1 MTPMLASCPGS
12 DGRPTNPFEPF
23 PRADLEG
30 SLTARFMRQVARDPH
45 RLAVKM
51 GAAVLSYRALDRAAN
66 RVADAICDRIG
77 GGNEPVALLLPQSV
91 DQVVAVLGALKAG
104 KIYVPLDPAHPPA
117 RLGEAVADAG
127 ARLVVTSTRFAGLA
141 GAVGPSTPAV
151 EVDALR
157 DDADGLA
164 TEAPAVAIRPDAGA
178 YIFYT
183 SGSTGRPKGVLDT
196 HRNVLHNVMRYT
208 NTLHLTSDDRL
219 TLLQGPSFSGAVS
232 SLFGALLNGAT
243 SLLFDVSRE
252 GAERLAGWLAEE
264 AVTVYHSVP
273 ALFRAIAP
281 YGRSLPALRLIRLE
295 GDRATPRDLA
305 LFREHFA
312 PDCVL
317 VNGLGA
323 TECGLV
329 RQFFFTTACTVPDGV
344 VPIGEAV
351 EDMDVVV
358 LDAAGRA
365 AESGEPGEIAVRSA
379 YLAAGYWNQ
388 PELTAARFVVEPD
401 RPGTRLYRTGD
412 LGRLRSG
419 GMLELLGRRDGMA
432 KVRGHHV
439 EAAEVE
445 AALLALPGVAE
456 AAALVREDTPG
467 ETRLVAYLVAAG
479 HDGLTPSAL
488 RQALAE
494 RLPDFMLPSAF
505 VFLDR
510 LPLDGNRKVDRHALP
525 APGASPSTRT
535 MAAPRTPRERE
546 LARIWATVL
555 DVETV
560 GIDDDFF
567 DLGGNSVLA
576 ALVLAR
582 AHATWGVEIDL
593 ATFAA
598 SPTIKALARALEG
611 ASGDAPAAPLAPA
624 RRGQAV
630 PLLPTSFAQERLWF
644 VDQLDPGRSAYN
656 LGRAWRVA
664 GPLDA
669 GALERALRYLGRRH
683 EALRTEVVGMDGRP
697 WQRVLPDTDIALV
710 VTDLARVEAAMRD
723 AEAERFLAEES
734 LRPFDLAR
742 GPLWRARLL
751 RLDDSHHV
759 LVVTMHHI
767 VCDGWSMDVLSRE
780 LSAAYRAG
788 LANQDPALPP
798 LPIQYADFAAWQRER
813 LSSGALEPLLAHWR
827 ARLAGAPTALTI
839 ATDRPRPARPRGRSA
854 RLPFTVPAGITAA
867 LRALGRREGA
877 TLFMTLLAGYALLLH
892 RRSGQT
898 DVLIGAPMANRP
910 RREVE
915 GLIGLFLDTLVLR
928 VDCGERPTFRELLG
942 RTRATAFDAY
952 AHQDLPFERLVEA
965 VRPGRGPAGTPLLSA
980 LLNLLNQPASPL
992 RLDRLTVTRL
1002 EVPSSGS
1009 KFDLSLALHETP
1021 AGLEGA
1027 LTYDAD
1033 LFDPGTAQ
1041 TLLTQLTRVLEH
1053 VAVDPDCRLDEIP
1066 LVSEAERGA
1075 LVARG
1080 QGPAAPAP
1088 SAPSLAALV
1097 EAQAARTPDAVAV
1110 VQGERTLTYAALI
1123 ARARRLARQIRV
1135 LGAGQD
1141 EPVGVCLGRSPDLV
1155 VALLAA
1161 LEAGAP
1167 YIALDPDDP
1176 PARIGRTLQA
1186 AGARC
1191 VLTRIDLES
1200 RCGGNGLATICLDR
1214 EDTAADDGE
1223 ATPLADG
1230 PGPDDLAYIA
1240 FTSGSTGAPKGVAIA
1255 HRGVVSYLEFLV
1267 RTFGLGPSD
1276 VVLQLARAS
1285 FDASVREIFAPLAV
1299 GARVVLLADGE
1310 APDAVAIL
1318 ARLRAHQ
1325 VTALLAVVPSVLRPL
1340 TGAAEDR
1347 GLSAPALRLVL
1358 TTGEPLI
1365 YDDVRRVRR
1374 HLAPGAEVV
1383 NQYGPT
1389 ECTMTCTFYRVD
1401 GDGVD
1406 GVDGVVPIGRPIAGM
1421 SALVLDPALG
1431 PVPAGVPGELYL
1443 GGVGVARGYLGDPE
1457 LTERRFVPD
1466 PFAPSPGGRLYKT
1479 GDLVR
1484 ARPDGVLEF
1493 LGRIDRQI
1501 KVRGIRTEPAEA
1513 EHALREHP
1521 AVREVAVV
1529 PWEPTPGDQRLAAY
1543 VVGRGTASLDRHALR
1558 QYARDHLPAHLVPA
1572 AFVPVAALPLT
1583 ANRKL
1588 DRDALAPPGP
1598 ADAIGAPAHVAPR
1611 TPLESALADI
1621 WGEMLGLPRVGVLDD
1636 FFDLGGHSLLAA
1648 RLVARLRDRLGLD
1661 VPLRQIFETPTIADL
1676 VLALLDA
1683 QMETGLVDAPDPVSP
1698 EPSGEAGHLDEST
1711 LRGLFSARARHT
1723 PEAPAIL
1730 APDRSP
1736 LPYRALRAQVD
1747 AAAATLARAGLGRR
1761 ARVALV
1767 APPGPEMAVALL
1779 AVATAAVCV
1788 PLNPAYP
1795 EPELEA
1801 ILAEAKLDALI
1812 APADTLPLAV
1822 ARRLGLVTLELHA
1835 ALAEGAAIFS
1845 LAGPAAG
1852 APARG
1857 EPAGPD
1863 DVALVLLTSGTTAR
1877 PKRVPLTHRALI
1889 EAARGHRRALALE
1902 AADCCLDLM
1911 PLFHVNG
1918 LMMLLAS
1925 LEAGAAA
1932 VCPSRFESARVFPWI
1947 AETRPTWLNGTP
1959 TVHQGILGQA
1969 ALDPAAARA
1978 AIARPL
1984 RFVRSASAPL
1994 PACVAEELERLFAAP
2009 VIESYGQTET
2019 ATLVA
2024 VSPLPPRPRK
2034 PGAVGLAA
2042 GPEIA
2047 IMDREGRR
2055 VPAGDDGEIVV
2066 RGPSVMAGYE
2076 DDPEAAAWL
2085 ADGWFRTGDLGR
2097 LDADGFLSITGR
2109 IKDVINRGGE
2119 KIAPREIDE
2128 ILLAHP
2134 AVRDAVTFGVPHRTL
2149 GEDVAAAV
2157 VLAEGATLSPAALRQ
2172 FAAERVAAFKVPR
2185 RIVLLAAIPRGLTG
2199 KPDRAALLR
2208 TVSFEIGG

>member
-1 MTPMLASCPGS
+1 MTSMLSSCPGP

-23 PRADLEG
+23 PRAALEG
-30 SLTARFMRQVARDPH
+30 SLTARFTRQVTRDPH

-51 GAAVLSYRALDRAAN
+51 GAVALSYGALDRSAN
-66 RVADAICDRIG
+66 RVAHAICDRIG
-77 GGNEPVALLLPQSV
+77 GGNEPVVLLLPQSL

-141 GAVGPSTPAV
+141 RAVAPSAAAV

-157 DDADGLA
+157 DGADGLPA
-164 TEAPAVAIRPDAGA
+164 EAPAVAIGPDAGA

-243 SLLFDVSRE
+243 SLLFDVPRD

-281 YGRSLPALRLIRLE
+281 RGGSLPALRLIRLE

-329 RQFFFTTACTVPDGV
+329 RQFFFTTASPMPDGV
-344 VPIGEAV
+344 VPIGAAV

-358 LDAAGRA
+358 LDAAGHPA
-365 AESGEPGEIAVRSA
+365 GTGEPGEIGVRSA

-388 PELTAARFVVEPD
+388 SELTAARFVVEPD

-412 LGRLRSG
+412 LGRLRADG
-419 GMLELLGRRDGMA
+419 LLELLGRRDGMA

-439 EAAEVE
+439 EVAEVE

-467 ETRLVAYLVAAG
+467 EARLVAYLGASD

-488 RQALAE
+488 RRALAE

-510 LPLDGNRKVDRHALP
+510 LPLDGNRKVDRRALP
-525 APGASPSTRT
+525 APGPSHATRT
-535 MAAPRTPRERE
+535 LAAPRTPRESE
-546 LARIWATVL
+546 LARIWAAVL

-582 AHATWGVEIDL
+582 AHDTWGVEIDL

-598 SPTIKALARALEG
+598 SPTVAALARALES
-611 ASGDAPAAPLAPA
+611 ATGDAPATPLAPA
-624 RRGQAV
+624 RRAQAV

-644 VDQLDPGRSAYN
+644 VDQLDPGRATYSMT
-656 LGRAWRVA
+656 RAWRLA
-664 GPLDA
+664 GPLDS
-669 GALERALRYLGRRH
+669 GALERALQYLGRRH
-683 EALRTEVVGMDGRP
+683 ETLRTVVVGMDGRP
-697 WQRVLPDTDIALV
+697 WQRVLPDADITLV
-710 VTDLARVEAAMRD
+710 VTDLDGVEAPARE
-723 AEAERFLAEES
+723 AEAERLLADES
-734 LRPFDLAR
+734 TRPFDLAR

-751 RLDDSHHV
+751 RLDNTHHV
-759 LVVTMHHI
+759 LVVTIHHI
-767 VCDGWSMDVLSRE
+767 VSDGWSLDVLSRE
-780 LSAAYRAG
+780 LSAAYRAALAG
-788 LANQDPALPP
+788 LDPALPP
-798 LPIQYADFAAWQRER
+798 LPLQYADFAAWQRER

-827 ARLAGAPTALTI
+827 ARLAGAPAALTI

-854 RLPFTVPAGITAA
+854 RLPFTVPAGVTAA

-898 DVLIGAPMANRP
+898 DLLIGAPMANRP

-942 RTRATAFDAY
+942 RARATAFDAY
-952 AHQDLPFERLVEA
+952 AHQDLPFEKLVEA
-965 VRPGRGPAGTPLLSA
+965 VRPDRGPAGTPLLSA

-992 RLDRLTVTRL
+992 RLDRLTATRI

-1009 KFDLSLALHETP
+1009 KFDLSLALSETP
-1021 AGLEGA
+1021 AGLDGA

-1033 LFDPGTAQ
+1033 LFEPDTAQ
-1041 TLLTQLTRVLEH
+1041 TLLTQLARVLEH

-1075 LVARG
+1075 LVARS

-1110 VQGERTLTYAALI
+1110 VQGERTLTYAALV
-1123 ARARRLARQIRV
+1123 ARARRLARQLRV

-1176 PARIGRTLQA
+1176 PARIGRTLQT

-1191 VLTRIDLES
+1191 VLTRTDLES

-1214 EDTAADDGE
+1214 EDSAADDGE
-1223 ATPLADG
+1223 AMPLADG

-1240 FTSGSTGAPKGVAIA
+1240 FTSGSTGAPKGVSIA

-1285 FDASVREIFAPLAV
+1285 FDASVREIFAPLVV
-1299 GARVVLLADGE
+1299 GARVVLLADAE
-1310 APDAVAIL
+1310 APDPAAIL
-1318 ARLRAHQ
+1318 ARLRAHR

-1389 ECTMTCTFYRVD
+1389 ECTMTSTFYRVD

-1421 SALVLDPALG
+1421 SALILDPALG
-1431 PVPAGVPGELYL
+1431 PVPPGVPGELYL

-1466 PFAPSPGGRLYKT
+1466 PFAVSPGGRLYKT

-1484 ARPDGVLEF
+1484 ARRDGVLEF

-1543 VVGRGTASLDRHALR
+1543 VVGRGTAPPDRHALR

-1588 DRDALAPPGP
+1588 DRDALPPPGP

-1611 TPLESALADI
+1611 TPLEAALAEI

-1648 RLVARLRDRLGLD
+1648 RLVARLRDRIGLD

-1683 QMETGLVDAPDPVSP
+1683 QMETGLVGAPDPASP
-1698 EPSGEAGHLDEST
+1698 EPSEGDPIDAARSVRRPRPGNAGGARDSRARPRAPPLSSAPRSGGRRGRDAGAGRPRPPGPHRAGGAAGSGDGGGPPRRGDGGGVRAAQSRLPRAGAGGDTRRGEARRADRPGRH
-1711 LRGLFSARARHT
+1711 ARARGG
-1723 PEAPAIL
+1723 PATRAGHARASRRPL
-1730 APDRSP
+1730 GGGGQPLARGSRRGRPGGGGAGGPRRRRPRAPDLGHHRTAEARAAHPPRAARVGARASAGARARGGRLLPRPHAALPRERAHDAARVARGGIGRRLPAALRVGARLRVDRGDAADVAQRDPDRPSGHPGASGARSRRRARRHRP
-1736 LPYRALRAQVD
+1736 AAAIRALR
-1747 AAAATLARAGLGRR
+1747 LR
-1761 ARVALV
+1761 
-1767 APPGPEMAVALL
+1767 
-1779 AVATAAVCV
+1779 
-1788 PLNPAYP
+1788 
-1795 EPELEA
+1795 
-1801 ILAEAKLDALI
+1801 
-1812 APADTLPLAV
+1812 
-1822 ARRLGLVTLELHA
+1822 
-1835 ALAEGAAIFS
+1835 
-1845 LAGPAAG
+1845 
-1852 APARG
+1852 
-1857 EPAGPD
+1857 
-1863 DVALVLLTSGTTAR
+1863 
-1877 PKRVPLTHRALI
+1877 
-1889 EAARGHRRALALE
+1889 
-1902 AADCCLDLM
+1902 
-1911 PLFHVNG
+1911 
-1918 LMMLLAS
+1918 
-1925 LEAGAAA
+1925 
-1932 VCPSRFESARVFPWI
+1932 
-1947 AETRPTWLNGTP
+1947 
-1959 TVHQGILGQA
+1959 
-1969 ALDPAAARA
+1969 AAARA
-1978 AIARPL
+1978 RGRGARAVL
-1984 RFVRSASAPL
+1984 RRARRRELRADGDRHPRRGV
-1994 PACVAEELERLFAAP
+1994 PAAAARAQARR
-2009 VIESYGQTET
+2009 GGRRRR
-2019 ATLVA
+2019 ARDRHHGRRR
-2024 VSPLPPRPRK
+2024 PPRRRRQRRRDRGPRTQRH
-2034 PGAVGLAA
+2034 GRLRG
-2042 GPEIA
+2042 
-2047 IMDREGRR
+2047 RSRGRR
-2055 VPAGDDGEIVV
+2055 VA
-2066 RGPSVMAGYE
+2066 R
-2076 DDPEAAAWL
+2076 
-2085 ADGWFRTGDLGR
+2085 GR
-2097 LDADGFLSITGR
+2097 L
-2109 IKDVINRGGE
+2109 
-2119 KIAPREIDE
+2119 
-2128 ILLAHP
+2128 
-2134 AVRDAVTFGVPHRTL
+2134 VPHRRSRPARPGRVPL
-2149 GEDVAAAV
+2149 HHGADQGRDQPRRREDRPPRDRRDPPRSSGGARRGNLRRTASDPGRGRGGGGGARGGRDPGPGGPAAV
-2157 VLAEGATLSPAALRQ
+2157 RGRARGHLQGAPAHH
-2172 FAAERVAAFKVPR
+2172 VPR
-2185 RIVLLAAIPRGLTG
+2185 RHPARAHRQARPRR
-2199 KPDRAALLR
+2199 PRA
-2208 TVSFEIGG
+2208 G